1 MFEKPPLVSDLYD
14 LSEGDRLEGRLID
27 GTRFEADV
35 TRVER
40 DEMGVRVFM
49 RPTGIAPKQHSYR
62 IRLNRIHHRWSDAHF
77 DRRES
82 PDEEWE
88 KYAQVVD
95 LSGPGDDTGV

>member
-1 MFEKPPLVSDLYD
+1 MLEKPPLVSDLYG
-14 LSEGDRLEGRLID
+14 LSKGDRLEGRLID

-40 DEMGVRVFM
+40 DQTGVRVFM
-49 RPTGIAPKQHSYR
+49 RPTGISPEHHGYR
-62 IRLNRIHHRWSDAHF
+62 VRLNRMRYRWGDPHF

-82 PDEEWE
+82 PSDDWE